1 VDAHV
6 GYRLPPA
13 LRGRL
18 RAGQWL
24 RTAHRGLPY
33 VAPGNTASAIAAAAG
48 LGVDVIEI
56 DLHATA
62 DGRLVLWH
70 DEAIPAPGQ
79 SVPIASTT
87 LHKLRQLDLGQGEHI
102 IELADAMAIARD
114 RAALMIDLKT
124 NGLAR
129 PIAETA
135 RRLNFAPLI
144 VCGHFWGSMRWLRR
158 HVPEIGISFTLDRP
172 WRRRL
177 GQALIDRS
185 ADAVTVNRCMI
196 DRALISHYHARGVA
210 VLAWTVDDP
219 AEMQRL
225 LDLGVDGL
233 TSNRPDLFPAL
244 AQSRT
249 RTIEPG
255 LARHGA
261 PALGD

>member
-1 VDAHV
+1 MDAHV

-33 VAPGNTASAIAAAAG
+33 VAPGNTTSAIAAAAD

-70 DEAIPAPGQ
+70 DEEIPAPGQ
-79 SVPIASTT
+79 AVTIATAT
-87 LHKLRQLDLGQGEHI
+87 LHKLRQLDLGQGERI

-114 RAALMIDLKT
+114 RAALMIDLKA

-135 RRLNFAPLI
+135 RRLDFAPLI

-172 WRRRL
+172 WRRRI

-185 ADAVTVNRCMI
+185 ADAVTVNRRMI
-196 DRALISHYHARGVA
+196 DRALISHYHNRGIA

-233 TSNRPDLFPAL
+233 TSNRPDLFPTIATPR
-244 AQSRT
+244 AQLIDPDLVR
-249 RTIEPG
+249 
-255 LARHGA
+255 LGA
-261 PALGD
+261 PALD

>member
-33 VAPGNTASAIAAAAG
+33 VAPGNTAGAIAAAAD

-70 DEAIPAPGQ
+70 DEEIPAPDQ
-79 SVPIASTT
+79 PVTIATAT
-87 LHKLRQLDLGQGEHI
+87 LDKLRHLDLGQGERI
-102 IELADAMAIARD
+102 LELADAMAITRD
-114 RAALMIDLKT
+114 RAALMIDLKA

-135 RRLNFAPLI
+135 RQLNFAPLV

-172 WRRRL
+172 WRRRI

-185 ADAVTVNRCMI
+185 ADAVTVNRRMI
-196 DRALISHYHARGVA
+196 DRALIGHYHNRGIA

-233 TSNRPDLFPAL
+233 TSNRPDLFPTL
-244 AQSRT
+244 ATPR
-249 RTIEPG
+249 
-255 LARHGA
+255 ARLIDPDPVRLGA
-261 PALGD
+261 PALD